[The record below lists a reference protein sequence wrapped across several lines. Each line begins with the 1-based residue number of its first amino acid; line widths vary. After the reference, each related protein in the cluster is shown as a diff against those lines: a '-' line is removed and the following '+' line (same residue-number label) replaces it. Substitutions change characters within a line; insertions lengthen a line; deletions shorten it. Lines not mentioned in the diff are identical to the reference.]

1 MATLTPGNYENW
13 IPEEYDSDVLR
24 AVNENSVI
32 ESIARRYPMSS
43 DTKQIPRSGGTSV
56 SVVPKGGTY
65 GQSTHEA
72 DAVVLVAVKFGDVQ
86 SVNYEDLQ
94 DPYVNVIQQI
104 QLDWARSYA
113 LMLDNAALAVTGD
126 ANGSTRPFNS
136 VYFSVRNS
144 NSKTNYVADSN
155 YVASASGGV
164 TYDDLNAVL
173 GRVEQGDYFSEAN
186 IRVLAH
192 PAFRQTLRGIKDNEG
207 RPIFEETS
215 VTGLAGTEARATLFG
230 HPIMWALGARTS
242 AEATDAPEGNPLL
255 IIANTNFLALGVRSG
270 PESATSGVDEG
281 IGFMTDTAA
290 LKVRSRRAFAVTQ
303 ENAVAVLEDTSA

>member
-1 MATLTPGNYENW
+1 MALTPNNYENW

-24 AVNENSVI
+24 AVNQTSVI
-32 ESIARRYPMSS
+32 EQIARRYPMSS

-65 GQSTHEA
+65 GQSGHVA

-136 VYFSVRNS
+136 VYYAVRHS
-144 NSKTNYVADSN
+144 NSKTNYVADTN

-164 TYDDLNAVL
+164 DYDDLNEVL
-173 GRVEQGDYFSEAN
+173 GKVEQSNYWAEAN
-186 IRVLAH
+186 VRILAH
-192 PAFRQTLRGIKDNEG
+192 PSFRQKLRGIKDNEG
-207 RPIFEETS
+207 RPIFEETT
-215 VTGLAGTEARATLFG
+215 VTGLGGTMARSTLFG
-230 HPIMWALGARTS
+230 HEILWSLGARTS
-242 AEATDAPEGNPLL
+242 AEATDAPTGNPLL
-255 IIANTNFLALGVRSG
+255 IVANTQFLALGVRSG
-270 PESATSGVDEG
+270 PETATSGVDEG
-281 IGFMTDTAA
+281 IGFLTDTAA
-290 LKVRSRRAFAVTQ
+290 IKMRSRRAFAVT
-303 ENAVAVLEDTSA
+303 EEHAVAVLEDTSGL

>member
-1 MATLTPGNYENW
+1 MTLAPGNYENW

-32 ESIARRYPMSS
+32 EMIARRYPMSS

-65 GQSTHEA
+65 GQSTHDA

-113 LMLDNAALAVTGD
+113 LTLDNAALAVTGE

-155 YVASASGGV
+155 YVASASGGPS
-164 TYDDLNAVL
+164 YDDLNEVL
-173 GRVEQGDYFSEAN
+173 GRVEQSDYFSEAN

-207 RPIFEETS
+207 RPIFIETT
-215 VTGLAGTEARATLFG
+215 VTGLAGAEARATLFG
-230 HPIMWALGARTS
+230 HQIMWSLGARTS

-281 IGFMTDTAA
+281 IGFLTDTAA
-290 LKVRSRRAFAVTQ
+290 LKIRSRRAFAVTQ